1 VGRNAAA
8 GGGIVTFSNTIL
20 ADNEVE
26 CAGTVISLDY
36 NLILRILIS
45 RFRDI

>member
-1 VGRNAAA
+1 MGRNAAA

-26 CAGTVISLDY
+26 CVGTVISSDY
-36 NLILRILIS
+36 NLILRIFIS
-45 RFRDI
+45 RLRNT